1 MKFQWIVLALA
12 LGAGLLTRFIVDQ
25 NGNTASTTQ
34 APSQGQNSSVD
45 IHSLYSGKETINLF
59 AEDDKRLRIVYFG
72 YTHCPDVCPTSL
84 AVLSAA
90 LQSLSQDDLTQLWP
104 AFITLDPD
112 RDTPAKSAEYAGYF
126 HANITGLSGSDTQ
139 IKALAEKYGVLYMR
153 TEMKDSAMK
162 YSVDH
167 SSYFYLLQP
176 DGTLVEKVPHTLNSA
191 ILVDA
196 ITRNLPQQLATN

>member
-12 LGAGLLTRFIVDQ
+12 LGAGLLTRYIMDRSEAP
-25 NGNTASTTQ
+25 TSASHTPTQ
-34 APSQGQNSSVD
+34 LESVD
-45 IHSLYSGKETINLF
+45 VNALYSGEDTINLF
-59 AEDDKRLRIVYFG
+59 AQDDKRLRVVYFG

-90 LQSLSQDDLTQLWP
+90 LQSLPQDNLAQLWP
-104 AFITLDPD
+104 AFITLDPE

-126 HANITGLSGSDTQ
+126 NASITGLSGSDAQ
-139 IKALAEKYGVLYMR
+139 IKALADKYGVLYMR

-176 DGTLVEKVPHTLNSA
+176 DGTLLEKVPHTLNSA

-196 ITRNLPQQLATN
+196 ITRNLPQQLAAN